1 MGGELSKALRAS
13 WLPKITNGWFIR
25 AESFFSVARYPDEVG
40 HGVPTHPCLI
50 SSLIHTAKA
59 FCVLLG
65 MVPKATH
72 LHLRQAE
79 IGAITGAPDGI
90 PEADAADR
98 AVDDLPDR
106 HGHALAD
113 ADGVSHPKR

>member
-1 MGGELSKALRAS
+1 
-13 WLPKITNGWFIR
+13 
-25 AESFFSVARYPDEVG
+25 
-40 HGVPTHPCLI
+40 
-50 SSLIHTAKA
+50 
-59 FCVLLG
+59 

-113 ADGVSHPKR
+113 ADGVFDIVLDPCSLVGFRQWSMRASTAFQRLSRRFRIGRRDDSRPLGCK